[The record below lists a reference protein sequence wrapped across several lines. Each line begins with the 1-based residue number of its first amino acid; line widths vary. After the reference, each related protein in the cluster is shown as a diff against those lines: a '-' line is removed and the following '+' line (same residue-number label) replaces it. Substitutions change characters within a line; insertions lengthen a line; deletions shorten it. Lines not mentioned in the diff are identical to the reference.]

1 MFFAES
7 LDTFVEDMKRARPTL
22 LFGVPRIWTKFQMGV
37 YSKMPAQKLDRL
49 LKLPILGRIVGR
61 KVLAG
66 LGLDAVRYALCGAA
80 PVPEALL
87 LWYRRLG
94 LDVLEVY
101 GMTENSGYSHV
112 CRPGR
117 QKTGWIGQNSP
128 GVEVRISDEGEV
140 QVRSGAT
147 MVGYYKEPED
157 RRGAHRRRFPAH
169 RRQGRAGRRR
179 QPAPD
184 RADEGNLQDQQ
195 GKYVAPAPIEN
206 RLAVHDRIEQVCV
219 VGEGLSAP
227 LGLCVLS
234 EVGRREA
241 LNGTRGAG
249 KQPAGAPGTGQ
260 RCA

>member
-94 LDVLEVY
+94 LDVL
-101 GMTENSGYSHV
+101 GS
-112 CRPGR
+112 
-117 QKTGWIGQNSP
+117 TG
-128 GVEVRISDEGEV
+128 
-140 QVRSGAT
+140 
-147 MVGYYKEPED
+147 
-157 RRGAHRRRFPAH
+157 
-169 RRQGRAGRRR
+169 
-179 QPAPD
+179 
-184 RADEGNLQDQQ
+184 
-195 GKYVAPAPIEN
+195 
-206 RLAVHDRIEQVCV
+206 
-219 VGEGLSAP
+219 
-227 LGLCVLS
+227 
-234 EVGRREA
+234 
-241 LNGTRGAG
+241 
-249 KQPAGAPGTGQ
+249 
-260 RCA
+260 

>member
-7 LDTFVEDMKRARPTL
+7 LDTFLEDMKRARPTL

-147 MVGYYKEPED
+147 MVGYYK
-157 RRGAHRRRFPAH
+157 
-169 RRQGRAGRRR
+169 GRRR
-179 QPAPD
+179 PP
-184 RADEGNLQDQQ
+184 RCSPPT
-195 GKYVAPAPIEN
+195 VSCAPA
-206 RLAVHDRIEQVCV
+206 
-219 VGEGLSAP
+219 
-227 LGLCVLS
+227 
-234 EVGRREA
+234 
-241 LNGTRGAG
+241 TRASRT
-249 KQPAGAPGTGQ
+249 PTAT
-260 RCA
+260 CA